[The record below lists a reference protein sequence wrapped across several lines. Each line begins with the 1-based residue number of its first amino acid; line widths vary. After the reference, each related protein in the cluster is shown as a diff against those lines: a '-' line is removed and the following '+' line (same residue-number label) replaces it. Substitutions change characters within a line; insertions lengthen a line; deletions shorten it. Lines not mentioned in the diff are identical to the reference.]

1 MCCNLGLKKSV
12 AIMAMSLGASPLIS
26 MANLQ
31 TGTSGI
37 MMLQGASLA
46 FVPDAVM
53 SAYGLPK
60 YTPMATRMAQVAG
73 FAQLGGSLFWYLVSS
88 GTMSTDKA
96 LAAMTA
102 CFGQFLFFRCQ
113 SAL

>member
-37 MMLQGASLA
+37 LMLQGASLA
-46 FVPDAVM
+46 FVPDVVM

-60 YTPMATRMAQVAG
+60 YTPMATRMAQGAG